1 MILFKILAA
10 LVVLIAILLIVALF
24 VKKKYTI
31 TREVTINS
39 SVEDVYDYLRFHKNQ
54 KQYNHWLQ
62 LDPNVRTEIKGKTD
76 GQPGS
81 ILFFESKSK
90 KAGTGEWENTG
101 LIKNKRIEI
110 ELRFLHPYQFTAT
123 ALLDFKPIDKYTT
136 QLVWEYHSGMDWP
149 KNITL
154 LFMDMDKIIGGDIE
168 KTLGN
173 IKHQLEK
180 QTVGQ
185 KD

>member
-1 MILFKILAA
+1 MKMILFKILAT
-10 LVVLIAILLIVALF
+10 LVALIAILLIVALF
-24 VKKKYTI
+24 VKNKYTI

-62 LDPNVRTEIKGKTD
+62 LDLNVRTEIKGKPD
-76 GQPGS
+76 GEPGS

-123 ALLDFKPIDKYTT
+123 AVLSFKPVNEHET
-136 QLVWEYHSGMDWP
+136 QLTWDYHSGMDWP

-154 LFMDMDKIIGGDIE
+154 LFIDMEKIIGKDIE
-168 KTLGN
+168 TTLGN
-173 IKHQLEK
+173 IKRQLEK
-180 QTVGQ
+180 
-185 KD
+185 

>member
-1 MILFKILAA
+1 MILFKILAT
-10 LVVLIAILLIVALF
+10 LVALIAILLIVALF

-54 KQYNHWLQ
+54 KEYNHWLQ
-62 LDPNVRTEIKGKTD
+62 LDPNVRTEIKGKPD
-76 GQPGS
+76 GEPGS

-123 ALLDFKPIDKYTT
+123 AILYFKPIDTYTT

-173 IKHQLEK
+173 IKHQLENN
-180 QTVGQ
+180 GRM
-185 KD
+185 

>member
-10 LVVLIAILLIVALF
+10 LVVLIAILLVVALF

-62 LDPNVRTEIKGKTD
+62 LDLNVRTEIKGKPD
-76 GQPGS
+76 GEPGS

-123 ALLDFKPIDKYTT
+123 AVLSFKPVNEHET
-136 QLVWEYHSGMDWP
+136 QLTWDYHSGMDWP

-154 LFMDMDKIIGGDIE
+154 LFIDMEKIIGKDIE
-168 KTLGN
+168 TTLGN
-173 IKHQLEK
+173 IKRQLEK
-180 QTVGQ
+180 
-185 KD
+185 